1 MGKRLGTSEEDF
13 RTARAGINV
22 PLRQE
27 NQQLLGG
34 NTPTLL
40 APARRLADIM
50 QRGNMIPGPVD
61 VAASIDPGFASCL
74 Q

>member
-1 MGKRLGTSEEDF
+1 M
-13 RTARAGINV
+13 AGLKV
-22 PLRQE
+22 PSRQE
-27 NQQLLGG
+27 NQLLLGG

-50 QRGNMIPGPVD
+50 QRGHMIPGPVD
-61 VAASIDPGFASCL
+61 IAASIDPGFASCL